1 MTTVDQLYNS
11 LKKDIDIS
19 DLGPASTFLGIEIQR
34 DRQKRLISLSQS
46 SYSKRLLDKFGYKL
60 LETIKALIS
69 ISNKIA
75 PNYEDTSI
83 DIVKDYQQQIDS
95 IIYLIT
101 KTRPNLAYL
110 VGLYARFMSN
120 PGLEHFKALEKIQKY
135 LIHTWNFALVYQS
148 PPQGVTT
155 YCDVDQGGDLATR
168 RSTIGYFCTYRGG
181 AIAWNLRLQ
190 RTVTLSSYEAEFI
203 ALKEAIKEQLFIK
216 SILSELQ
223 HLIGD
228 TTAETV
234 YTDSKS
240 AIDLAKDPLHH
251 HRTKYIDI

>member
-1 MTTVDQLYNS
+1 M
-11 LKKDIDIS
+11 
-19 DLGPASTFLGIEIQR
+19 
-34 DRQKRLISLSQS
+34 
-46 SYSKRLLDKFGYKL
+46 
-60 LETIKALIS
+60 
-69 ISNKIA
+69 
-75 PNYEDTSI
+75 
-83 DIVKDYQQQIDS
+83 VKDYQQQIGS
-95 IIYLIT
+95 IIYLMT
-101 KTRPNLAYL
+101 KTRPDLAYP

-120 PGLEHFKALEKIQKY
+120 PSLEHFKALEKVWKY
-135 LIHTWNFALVYQS
+135 LTHTWNFALVYQS

-155 YCDVDQGGDLATR
+155 YCDADWGGDLATR
-168 RSTIGYFCTYRGG
+168 RSTTGYFCTYRGG
-181 AIAWNLRLQ
+181 AIAWNSRLQ
-190 RTVTLSSYEAEFI
+190 RTVALSSCEAEFM

-251 HRTKYIDI
+251 HRTKHIDIQFCFIREKYTEGISKLTYISTEEQPADGLTKPISQQKWLAFTRDLGLQRL